1 MPDMGQF
8 STVELAGMLLE
19 QLDIAYVF
27 NILYE
32 KYKPPIYKTTKNTV
46 EKDLV
51 NVLEEKR
58 QKKLAV
64 EGKTYV
70 CNTHAIDKVV
80 YMIKKYYR

>member
-1 MPDMGQF
+1 
-8 STVELAGMLLE
+8 MLLE

-32 KYKPPIYKTTKNTV
+32 KYKPPVYKTTKDTF

-51 NVLEEKR
+51 NVLEEEKR

-70 CNTHAIDKVV
+70 CKTHAIDKVV